1 MKRLAWVLPV
11 AALVAAVALL
21 LKPPSPNPE
30 VTAVLPKTSPSV
42 PPSQGPSLGSNPGT
56 PVPPL
61 RPHPASRPLA
71 DLLNAPAADPAQDV
85 ATLHRIIV
93 LYQRAL
99 HNRQGT
105 PIGDDIDLARALTGH
120 NPMRQTF
127 LPPDHPALSANGHL
141 IDRWGTPYHLHPRGN
156 GAYEVRSAGPDRQL
170 FTSDDLIA
178 NPPAQSR

>member
-11 AALVAAVALL
+11 AALVVAVVLWKL
-21 LKPPSPNPE
+21 SGPVPSASAP
-30 VTAVLPKTSPSV
+30 PKTSATA
-42 PPSQGPSLGSNPGT
+42 PPLGPSLASNPVT

-61 RPHPASRPLA
+61 RPHPASQPLA

-178 NPPAQSR
+178 NPPAQGR